1 MLEAI
6 LYDKFPNQEVTC
18 HVCEHHCHIKEG
30 KRGLCGV
37 RENQKGILY
46 ALNHPICIARAID
59 PIEKKPLY
67 HFLEKTKTYS
77 FATVGCNLRCP
88 WCQNH
93 NISQSPKPEGFIE
106 GEEIEPIKHVYS
118 ALANHCPSI
127 SYTYSEPT
135 IFIEYAL
142 DVMKLAHEKGLKNIW
157 VSNGFMS
164 TAALELITPYL
175 DAANIDYKG
184 SEDVYHQL
192 TLGHQTVIER
202 NLKYLYEH
210 GVHLEITTLI
220 IPSINDQVQE
230 LEHMASFI
238 RNELSPDAPWH
249 LSRFFPSWKMLTTPM
264 TPLST
269 LEMAKAIGLKAGLKN
284 IHIGNVW

>member
-1 MLEAI
+1 MIEAI
-6 LYDKFPNQEVTC
+6 LYDKLPNQEVIC
-18 HVCEHHCHIKEG
+18 HVCEHHCHIVDG
-30 KRGLCGV
+30 RRGLCGV

-46 ALNHPICIARAID
+46 ALNNPVCISRAID

-93 NISQSPKPEGFIE
+93 DISQSPKPDRYVE

-142 DVMKLAHEKGLKNIW
+142 EVMKLAHEHGIKNIW

-164 TAALELITPYL
+164 TASLELITPYL

-184 SEDVYHQL
+184 SERVYHQL
-192 TLGHQTVIER
+192 TSGHQTIIER
-202 NLKYLYEH
+202 NLKYLYNH

-220 IPSINDQVQE
+220 IPSVNDHFQE

-238 RNELSPDAPWH
+238 KNELGEEVPWH
-249 LSRFFPSWKMLTTPM
+249 LSRFFPSWKMLTIPM

-269 LEMAKAIGLKAGLKN
+269 LEMAKSIGLKTGLKN
-284 IHIGNVW
+284 IYIGNVW